1 MNLTQSREIR
11 WQQIGAVAIAVAGMI
26 YLIIAPGYWLTAPIY
41 CLFIVL
47 AGLAELTWAAIY
59 ARRPSLNVG
68 VAGLLLTIWL
78 LVLWGISRVL
88 PAPFSIEPGSIDAAG
103 LAAKL
108 AEVVGLLAL
117 AVIMFQYYAVGS
129 GRPAAWRALAGVAV
143 IGIVLGALGYG
154 AARASE
160 PYFPALVAA
169 PPSPEV
175 ALAQDDWPLT
185 DEAAAAAAKPVSAS
199 MLEENSGMQ
208 VKLIAVTMLGGMIDF
223 RFKVLDEAK
232 VDEVIHN
239 RDRQPKLVAE
249 DSGTVLTLT
258 QEHYHK
264 YEMKEGNTYFLFYT
278 NRQNAI
284 RPGTPVSVVIGDMRL
299 EHLTAQ

>member
-1 MNLTQSREIR
+1 MNLNQSREIR
-11 WQQIGAVAIAVAGMI
+11 WQQIAVVAIGVAGI
-26 YLIIAPGYWLTAPIY
+26 IHLIIAPGYWLAAPIY
-41 CLFIVL
+41 SLFMVL
-47 AGLAELTWAAIY
+47 AGLAELTWAAVY
-59 ARRPSLNVG
+59 ARRPSPG
-68 VAGLLLTIWL
+68 VSMTGLVLTLWL

-88 PAPFSIEPGSIDAAG
+88 PAPFSAGPGAVDAAG

-108 AEVVGLLAL
+108 AEAAGLLAL
-117 AVIMFQYYAVGS
+117 AVAIIQSYAASS
-129 GRPAAWRALAGVAV
+129 GRPAAWRALVGVAV
-143 IGIVLGALGYG
+143 IGVALGALGYG

-160 PYFPALVAA
+160 PYFPALAAA
-169 PPSPEV
+169 PQSAEV

-185 DEAAAAAAKPVSAS
+185 NEAAAAAAKPVSAS
-199 MLEENSGMQ
+199 TLEENSGMQ

-223 RFKVLDEAK
+223 RFKVLDETK
-232 VDEVIHN
+232 VDDMIHS
-239 RDRQPKLVAE
+239 RDKQPKLVAE
-249 DSGTVLTLT
+249 DSGMVLTLT